1 MAAIKMPELN
11 IPESMKN
18 MELSKPPKV
27 EEVAET
33 KLNMDSFDLEGKEL
47 NLEDTILA
55 AASAQGIEIPKE
67 EESKTEEVQEESSET
82 DVDDKEIK
90 AHDIS
95 EELEEPDFLSGDIKD
110 IKVADPKPDEEPKK
124 EIPVQPEIEEEAE
137 EDEVTEEDLRRAEE
151 EFLHGPMGNTDLNPE
166 DDTEGTEEAKP
177 LTEEEELERFIES
190 IQPENGA
197 DPRDIVPREKE
208 LTDDEKQLFTY
219 FVKVPGMKEQLVDTL
234 YDVQMAAAD
243 KTSKTGNIIVMGGK
257 ECGKTRLISG

>member
-1 MAAIKMPELN
+1 M
-11 IPESMKN
+11 
-18 MELSKPPKV
+18 
-27 EEVAET
+27 
-33 KLNMDSFDLEGKEL
+33 
-47 NLEDTILA
+47 
-55 AASAQGIEIPKE
+55 
-67 EESKTEEVQEESSET
+67 
-82 DVDDKEIK
+82 
-90 AHDIS
+90 
-95 EELEEPDFLSGDIKD
+95 
-110 IKVADPKPDEEPKK
+110 
-124 EIPVQPEIEEEAE
+124 QPEIEEAEE

-166 DDTEGTEEAKP
+166 DDTEGTEEAQP

-257 ECGKTRLISG
+257 ECGKTRLISGLIPAICKELNLEASKVAYVFADQINGKNIYKIFQSWQVAFL